1 MAEEETRVVDASELA
16 ALNTQLQELL
26 KIKTLAIGMKLFE
39 DADEMMA
46 VEGIRAPTKDRPFTT
61 CQLVT
66 QSRITGYTL
75 GIGDD
80 NLMVGSSCSSIIG
93 LSAPNPST
101 YDGESFAG
109 VWFENK
115 EVAHEHQVQIPRV
128 EAGKYQGLAVSPIR
142 TGRLD
147 PPDIVLFYGTP
158 GQIILFINGLQYK
171 RYKRYDLSIT
181 GESACADSWGRAL
194 ATRETSVSLPC
205 FAERRYGGVADD
217 ELLIAMPPDE
227 FARGVE
233 GLAMLSKNGLRYP
246 IVPYGIQADP
256 SEGMA
261 VSYPGR
267 GSA

>member
-1 MAEEETRVVDASELA
+1 MAEEEIRLVEAKELA
-16 ALNTQLQELL
+16 ALNIQLQELL

-39 DADEMMA
+39 DPDEMMA
-46 VEGIRAPTKDRPFTT
+46 VSGIRTPTKDRPFTT

-75 GIGDD
+75 GISDQ
-80 NLMVGSSCSSIIG
+80 NLMIGSSCGSVIG
-93 LSAPNPST
+93 LSPPNPT
-101 YDGESFAG
+101 TWDGNSFAG

-115 EVAHEHQVQIPRV
+115 EEAHKHQVGMPRV
-128 EAGKYQGLAVSPIR
+128 EPGKYKGLAVSPIR

-158 GQIILFINGLQYK
+158 GQIILFISGLQYR
-171 RYKRYDLSIT
+171 RYKRYDFTVT

-194 ATRETSVSLPC
+194 STRETSVSLPC

-233 GLAMLSKNGLRYP
+233 GLALLSKNGLRYP

-261 VSYPGR
+261 FSYPGR
-267 GSA
+267 GS

>member
-1 MAEEETRVVDASELA
+1 MAKDETRLVDESELA
-16 ALNTQLQELL
+16 ALNLQLQDLL

-39 DADEMMA
+39 DPEEMMA
-46 VEGIRAPTKDRPFTT
+46 LQGIRTPTKDRHFTT

-75 GIGDD
+75 GISDE
-80 NLMVGSSCSSIIG
+80 NLMVGSSCGSVIG
-93 LSAPNPST
+93 LTPPNPST
-101 YDGESFAG
+101 WDGDSFAG

-115 EVAHEHQVQIPRV
+115 EEAHKHQVQMPRV
-128 EAGKYQGLAVSPIR
+128 EAGKYKGLAVSPLR

-158 GQIILFINGLQYK
+158 GQIILFINGLQHKNYQ
-171 RYKRYDLSIT
+171 RYDFTVT

-194 ATRETSVSLPC
+194 STRKTSVSLPC

-217 ELLIAMPPDE
+217 ELLIALPPDE

-233 GLAMLSKNGLRYP
+233 GLAQLSKNGLRYP
-246 IVPYGIQADP
+246 IVPYGIQSDP

-261 VSYPGR
+261 FSYPGR
-267 GSA
+267 GS